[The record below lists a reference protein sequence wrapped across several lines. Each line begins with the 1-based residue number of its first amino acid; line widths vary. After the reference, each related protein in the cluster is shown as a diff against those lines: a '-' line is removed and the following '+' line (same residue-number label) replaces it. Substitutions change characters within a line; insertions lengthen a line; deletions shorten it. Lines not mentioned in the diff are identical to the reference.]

1 MNNIEGL
8 NDSARARALRLSFI
22 AGLFDVLITVTAF
35 AFSNS
40 SVLLADFLKTT
51 IEFIAV
57 LLSLLALRR
66 VTKGADSNFEY
77 GLGKLENLSSMFV
90 GTAMTLSFLIITAM
104 AYKNIVHP
112 EHVTGFGLWISI
124 FSQTIFFFI
133 NGLLCLKNQRAAKL
147 GASPIMA
154 SQARL
159 FLTRFI
165 GNLFILLSL
174 VLSMTLK
181 DFKWCVYIDP
191 AASLI
196 IALSIFMSTIGILK
210 NSFMDLLDKTLEEND
225 QIIILGE
232 LALCFNEYEQIHGIR
247 SRRSGNKVYI
257 EIFIE
262 FDPEKKVNEVTQTI
276 TKLSRN
282 IAQKIAGSS
291 VTIGITPMT
300 LSEPVTDSQ
309 IA

>member
-1 MNNIEGL
+1 MNNIEGFS
-8 NDSARARALRLSFI
+8 DAARKKALRLSFI
-22 AGLFDVLITVTAF
+22 AGLFDVLITAAAF

-57 LLSLLALRR
+57 FLSLMALHR
-66 VTKGADSNFEY
+66 VSRGADSNFEY

-90 GTAMTLSFLIITAM
+90 GTTMALSFLIITGM
-104 AYKNIVHP
+104 AFKSILHP
-112 EHVTGFGLWISI
+112 EHIAGCGLWISI
-124 FSQTIFFFI
+124 FSQTLYFFI
-133 NGLLCLKNQRAAKL
+133 NGLLSLKNHRAAQL
-147 GASPIMA
+147 GVSPIMA

-181 DFKWCVYIDP
+181 DFKWGVYIDP

-196 IALSIFMSTIGILK
+196 IAFSIFLSTIGIFK
-210 NSFMDLLDKTLEEND
+210 NSFLDLLDKTLEENH
-225 QIIILGE
+225 QIIILRE
-232 LALCFNEYEQIHGIR
+232 LALCFDEYEQIHGIR

-262 FDPEKKVNEVTQTI
+262 FNPEQKVREVAGI
-276 TKLSRN
+276 ISKLSAN
-282 IAQKIAGSS
+282 ISKKINGSS
-291 VTIGITPMT
+291 VTIGIIPPMT
-300 LSEPVTDSQ
+300 
-309 IA
+309 A

>member
-1 MNNIEGL
+1 MNNTEGF
-8 NDSARARALRLSFI
+8 NDSERQKALRMSFI
-22 AGLFDVLITVTAF
+22 AGLFDVIITVAAF

-57 LLSLLALRR
+57 LLSLLAMRK
-66 VTKGADSNFEY
+66 VCKGADSNFEY

-90 GTAMTLSFLIITAM
+90 GTTMALSFMIITGM
-104 AYKNIVHP
+104 AFKNIIHP
-112 EHVTGFGLWISI
+112 EHISGYGLWISI
-124 FSQTIFFFI
+124 FSQTIYFFI
-133 NGLLCLKNQRAAKL
+133 NGMLCLKNRRAAKL

-154 SQARL
+154 AQARL

-181 DFKWCVYIDP
+181 DFKWSVYIDP
-191 AASLI
+191 TASLM
-196 IALSIFMSTIGILK
+196 IAFAIFLSTIGIFK
-210 NSFMDLLDKTLEEND
+210 NSFMDLLDKTLEENH

-262 FDPEKKVNEVTQTI
+262 FEPEKKVSEITQTI
-276 TKLSRN
+276 AKLSSS
-282 IAQKIAGSS
+282 ISQKITGSS
-291 VTIGITPMT
+291 VTIGVTP
-300 LSEPVTDSQ
+300 PVTLN
-309 IA
+309 A

>member
-1 MNNIEGL
+1 MNSL
-8 NDSARARALRLSFI
+8 DSFNDAERSKALRMSFI
-22 AGLFDVLITVTAF
+22 AGLFDVIITVAAF
-35 AFSNS
+35 ALSNS

-57 LLSLLALRR
+57 FLSLMAMRR
-66 VTKGADSNFEY
+66 VCKGADPNFEY

-90 GTAMTLSFLIITAM
+90 AITMAASFLIITGM
-104 AYKNIVHP
+104 AFKNILHP
-112 EHVTGFGLWISI
+112 EHIAGCGLWISI
-124 FSQTIFFFI
+124 FSQTLYFFV
-133 NGLLCLKNQRAAKL
+133 NGLLSLKNYRAAKL

-181 DFKWCVYIDP
+181 DFAWSVYIDP
-191 AASLI
+191 AASLM
-196 IALSIFMSTIGILK
+196 IALSIFLSTIGIFK
-210 NSFMDLLDKTLEEND
+210 NSFMDLLDKTLEENN

-232 LALCFNEYEQIHGIR
+232 LALCFDEYEQIHGIR

-262 FDPEKKVNEVTQTI
+262 FDPEKKVKEVTQTI
-276 TKLSRN
+276 SKLCAN
-282 IAQKIAGSS
+282 ISKKISGSS

-300 LSEPVTDSQ
+300 ASE
-309 IA
+309 